1 MIRNSIDFQRRTVE
15 VLNQAA
21 QKPMHIGAQFFG
33 NQRQAI
39 LSAIYNVIQEI
50 RVRHQKSVTHES
62 SDNWTALSYW

>member
-1 MIRNSIDFQRRTVE
+1 MISNSIDFQRRTME
-15 VLNQAA
+15 VINQAA

-62 SDNWTALSYW
+62 SETLESLA